1 MVVGLESWTLA
12 RPELFLAAVT
22 ALLLIYGV
30 VRGEAS
36 TAFVSVSTS
45 LALLVTAV
53 LLFMPYREGTAF
65 ASLFIVDR
73 LTTTM
78 KALVLVGAAITVLM
92 SRTYFEDVKAW
103 RFEYPL
109 LVALA
114 TLGMMLMISANDL
127 MALYVG
133 LELQSLALYVVAAF
147 QRDSVRSTEAGVKYF
162 VLGSVASGMLL
173 FGASLIYGFCGG
185 TAFVEISK
193 ALIDGRGA
201 EIGTVIGLVFVV
213 AGLAF
218 KVSAVPF
225 HMWTPDVY
233 EGAPTPVTAL
243 FAVAPKIAAVS
254 LLVSVL
260 MGPFKP
266 LFAQWQQIIVVASV
280 LSMALGAFAA
290 LRQQNIKRLMAYS
303 SIGNVGYI
311 LLGLAAGSEKGIQAV
326 VFYLAIYLVMTLG
339 VFATIL
345 LMKRRGVMVEGVN
358 DLAGLGRTHPMMAFA
373 LLLFMFS
380 LAGIPPLAGFWGK
393 LYIFMAAVEAKLYWP
408 GRAGRA
414 GLGGGVLLL
423 PAHRQGDVLRRA
435 GRGARPAGLRRQPR
449 RGLCRRHHRR
459 GVLAGAAAAQRRRR
473 RRRQGPLPV
482 SSTPVLPDG
491 WRLVALDSVGSTN
504 DEAAR
509 LADAGAP
516 EGTVVWARE
525 QTGGRGRRGRAW
537 ASPVGNLYTSTIL
550 RPDCPAARAAELGF
564 VSALAVADIVPPG
577 RAVRVKWPNDV
588 LVDGG
593 KIAGILLESAIAQTG
608 AVQHVIAG
616 IGINVGF
623 APQLP
628 EMRYPGAALGG
639 SVEAALEM
647 FTAALA
653 QRLAEWRREGF
664 EAVRAHWLAKA
675 GPLGGEVDV
684 KLGDELVR
692 GRFGGVDHEGALLLE
707 TSSGP
712 RRIVSGEL
720 LGRAA

>member
-1 MVVGLESWTLA
+1 MQIGLESWTLA

-36 TAFVSVSTS
+36 TAFVSISTS

-53 LLFMPYREGTAF
+53 LLFTPYREGTAF

-73 LTTTM
+73 LTATM
-78 KALVLVGAAITVLM
+78 KALVLVGAAISILM
-92 SRTYFEDVKAW
+92 SRAYFEHVKAW

-147 QRDSVRSTEAGVKYF
+147 QRDSVRSTEAGLKYF

-185 TAFVEISK
+185 TAFVDISK
-193 ALIDGRGA
+193 ALIDGKSGEPGVVVA
-201 EIGTVIGLVFVV
+201 LVFVI

-243 FAVAPKIAAVS
+243 FAVAPKIAAMS

-266 LFAQWQQIIVVASV
+266 LIVQWQQIVVVASV

-345 LMKRRGVMVEGVN
+345 LMKRRDVMVEGVS

-373 LLLFMFS
+373 LLIFMFS

-408 GRAGRA
+408 A
-414 GLGGGVLLL
+414 VL
-423 PAHRQGDVLRRA
+423 
-435 GRGARPAGLRRQPR
+435 
-449 RGLCRRHHRR
+449 
-459 GVLAGAAAAQRRRR
+459 GVLASVVASYYYLRIVKVMYFDEPGEAIDQPVFGVNRVVAFASAVIVAVFSLAPQPLSLIAAAA
-473 RRRQGPLPV
+473 
-482 SSTPVLPDG
+482 
-491 WRLVALDSVGSTN
+491 
-504 DEAAR
+504 
-509 LADAGAP
+509 
-516 EGTVVWARE
+516 
-525 QTGGRGRRGRAW
+525 
-537 ASPVGNLYTSTIL
+537 
-550 RPDCPAARAAELGF
+550 
-564 VSALAVADIVPPG
+564 
-577 RAVRVKWPNDV
+577 
-588 LVDGG
+588 
-593 KIAGILLESAIAQTG
+593 
-608 AVQHVIAG
+608 
-616 IGINVGF
+616 
-623 APQLP
+623 
-628 EMRYPGAALGG
+628 
-639 SVEAALEM
+639 
-647 FTAALA
+647 
-653 QRLAEWRREGF
+653 
-664 EAVRAHWLAKA
+664 AK
-675 GPLGGEVDV
+675 GLFP
-684 KLGDELVR
+684 
-692 GRFGGVDHEGALLLE
+692 
-707 TSSGP
+707 
-712 RRIVSGEL
+712 
-720 LGRAA
+720 

>member
-36 TAFVSVSTS
+36 VAFVSLSTS

-53 LLFMPYREGTAF
+53 LLFTPYREGTAF

-78 KALVLVGAAITVLM
+78 KALVLVGAAITILM
-92 SRTYFEDVKAW
+92 SRAYFEQVKAW

-127 MALYVG
+127 MSLYVG
-133 LELQSLALYVVAAF
+133 LELQSLALYVIAAF

-185 TAFVEISK
+185 TAFVEISR
-193 ALIDGRGA
+193 ALLDGKGG
-201 EIGTVIGLVFVV
+201 ESGVVVGLVFVV

-233 EGAPTPVTAL
+233 EGAPTPETAL
-243 FAVAPKIAAVS
+243 FAVAPTIAAMS

-266 LFAQWQQIIVVASV
+266 LFAQWQQIIVVASI

-311 LLGLAAGSEKGIQAV
+311 LLGLASGSEKGIQAG

-339 VFATIL
+339 VFAIIL
-345 LMKRRGVMVEGVN
+345 LMKRRGVMVEGIA
-358 DLAGLGRTHPMMAFA
+358 DLAGLARSQPMMAFA

-393 LYIFMAAVEAKLYWP
+393 LYIFMAAVEAELYWP
-408 GRAGRA
+408 A
-414 GLGGGVLLL
+414 VL
-423 PAHRQGDVLRRA
+423 
-435 GRGARPAGLRRQPR
+435 
-449 RGLCRRHHRR
+449 
-459 GVLAGAAAAQRRRR
+459 GVLASVVASYYYVRIVKVMYFDEPAEALDQPVFGINRVVAFASAVIVALFSLAPQPLSLVAAAA
-473 RRRQGPLPV
+473 
-482 SSTPVLPDG
+482 
-491 WRLVALDSVGSTN
+491 
-504 DEAAR
+504 
-509 LADAGAP
+509 
-516 EGTVVWARE
+516 
-525 QTGGRGRRGRAW
+525 
-537 ASPVGNLYTSTIL
+537 
-550 RPDCPAARAAELGF
+550 
-564 VSALAVADIVPPG
+564 
-577 RAVRVKWPNDV
+577 
-588 LVDGG
+588 
-593 KIAGILLESAIAQTG
+593 
-608 AVQHVIAG
+608 
-616 IGINVGF
+616 
-623 APQLP
+623 
-628 EMRYPGAALGG
+628 
-639 SVEAALEM
+639 
-647 FTAALA
+647 
-653 QRLAEWRREGF
+653 
-664 EAVRAHWLAKA
+664 AK
-675 GPLGGEVDV
+675 GLFP
-684 KLGDELVR
+684 
-692 GRFGGVDHEGALLLE
+692 
-707 TSSGP
+707 
-712 RRIVSGEL
+712 
-720 LGRAA
+720 

>member
-36 TAFVSVSTS
+36 TAFVSVSAS
-45 LALLVTAV
+45 LALLVTAA

-78 KALVLVGAAITVLM
+78 KALVLVGAAISILM

-193 ALIDGRGA
+193 ALIDGRGG

-243 FAVAPKIAAVS
+243 FAVAPKIAAMS

-311 LLGLAAGSEKGIQAV
+311 LLGLAAGSEKGIQSV

-345 LMKRRGVMVEGVN
+345 LMKRRGVMVEGVG
-358 DLAGLGRTHPMMAFA
+358 DLAGLARSQPMMAFA

-393 LYIFMAAVEAKLYWP
+393 LYIFIAAVEAKLYVP
-408 GRAGRA
+408 A
-414 GLGGGVLLL
+414 VL
-423 PAHRQGDVLRRA
+423 
-435 GRGARPAGLRRQPR
+435 
-449 RGLCRRHHRR
+449 
-459 GVLAGAAAAQRRRR
+459 GVLASVVASYYYLRIVKVMYFDEPGEALDQPVIGVNRVVAFAAAVIVTVFSLAPQPLSLVAAAA
-473 RRRQGPLPV
+473 
-482 SSTPVLPDG
+482 
-491 WRLVALDSVGSTN
+491 
-504 DEAAR
+504 
-509 LADAGAP
+509 
-516 EGTVVWARE
+516 
-525 QTGGRGRRGRAW
+525 
-537 ASPVGNLYTSTIL
+537 
-550 RPDCPAARAAELGF
+550 
-564 VSALAVADIVPPG
+564 
-577 RAVRVKWPNDV
+577 
-588 LVDGG
+588 
-593 KIAGILLESAIAQTG
+593 
-608 AVQHVIAG
+608 
-616 IGINVGF
+616 
-623 APQLP
+623 
-628 EMRYPGAALGG
+628 
-639 SVEAALEM
+639 
-647 FTAALA
+647 
-653 QRLAEWRREGF
+653 
-664 EAVRAHWLAKA
+664 AK
-675 GPLGGEVDV
+675 GLFP
-684 KLGDELVR
+684 
-692 GRFGGVDHEGALLLE
+692 
-707 TSSGP
+707 
-712 RRIVSGEL
+712 
-720 LGRAA
+720 

>member
-147 QRDSVRSTEAGVKYF
+147 QRDSIRSTEAGVKYF

-193 ALIDGRGA
+193 ALIDGRGG

-243 FAVAPKIAAVS
+243 FAVAPKIAAMS

-311 LLGLAAGSEKGIQAV
+311 LLGLASGSEKGIQSV

-345 LMKRRGVMVEGVN
+345 LMKRRGVMVEGVG
-358 DLAGLGRTHPMMAFA
+358 DLAGLARSQPMMAFA

-393 LYIFMAAVEAKLYWP
+393 LYIFIAAVEAKLYVP
-408 GRAGRA
+408 A
-414 GLGGGVLLL
+414 VL
-423 PAHRQGDVLRRA
+423 
-435 GRGARPAGLRRQPR
+435 
-449 RGLCRRHHRR
+449 
-459 GVLAGAAAAQRRRR
+459 GVLASVVASYYYLRIVKVMYFDEPGEALDQPVFGVNRVVAFAAAVIVAVFSLAPQPLSLVAAAA
-473 RRRQGPLPV
+473 
-482 SSTPVLPDG
+482 
-491 WRLVALDSVGSTN
+491 
-504 DEAAR
+504 
-509 LADAGAP
+509 
-516 EGTVVWARE
+516 
-525 QTGGRGRRGRAW
+525 
-537 ASPVGNLYTSTIL
+537 
-550 RPDCPAARAAELGF
+550 
-564 VSALAVADIVPPG
+564 
-577 RAVRVKWPNDV
+577 
-588 LVDGG
+588 
-593 KIAGILLESAIAQTG
+593 
-608 AVQHVIAG
+608 
-616 IGINVGF
+616 
-623 APQLP
+623 
-628 EMRYPGAALGG
+628 
-639 SVEAALEM
+639 
-647 FTAALA
+647 
-653 QRLAEWRREGF
+653 
-664 EAVRAHWLAKA
+664 AK
-675 GPLGGEVDV
+675 GLFP
-684 KLGDELVR
+684 
-692 GRFGGVDHEGALLLE
+692 
-707 TSSGP
+707 
-712 RRIVSGEL
+712 
-720 LGRAA
+720 

>member
-1 MVVGLESWTLA
+1 MIIGLESWTLA

-30 VRGEAS
+30 VRGESS
-36 TAFVSVSTS
+36 TAFISVSTS
-45 LALLVTAV
+45 VALLVTAV
-53 LLFMPYREGTAF
+53 LLFAPYREGTAF

-73 LTTTM
+73 LTATM
-78 KALVLVGAAITVLM
+78 KALVLVGAAVAILM
-92 SRTYFEDVKAW
+92 SRAYFEHVKAW

-193 ALIDGRGA
+193 ALLDGRSG
-201 EIGTVIGLVFVV
+201 ESGVVVGLVFVV

-243 FAVAPKIAAVS
+243 FAVAPKIAAMS

-266 LFAQWQQIIVVASV
+266 LFAQWQQIIVVAAV

-311 LLGLAAGSEKGIQAV
+311 LLGLAAGSEKGIQSV
-326 VFYLAIYLVMTLG
+326 VFYLAIYMVMTLG
-339 VFATIL
+339 VFAVIL
-345 LMKRRGVMVEGVN
+345 MMKRRNIMVEGVA
-358 DLAGLGRTHPMMAFA
+358 DLAGLARSQPMMALA

-393 LYIFMAAVEAKLYWP
+393 LYIFMAAVEAELYWP
-408 GRAGRA
+408 A
-414 GLGGGVLLL
+414 VL
-423 PAHRQGDVLRRA
+423 
-435 GRGARPAGLRRQPR
+435 
-449 RGLCRRHHRR
+449 
-459 GVLAGAAAAQRRRR
+459 GVLASVVASYYYLRIVKVMYFDEPAEALDQPVFGINRVVAFASAFIVAVFSLAPQPLSLIAAAA
-473 RRRQGPLPV
+473 
-482 SSTPVLPDG
+482 
-491 WRLVALDSVGSTN
+491 
-504 DEAAR
+504 
-509 LADAGAP
+509 
-516 EGTVVWARE
+516 
-525 QTGGRGRRGRAW
+525 
-537 ASPVGNLYTSTIL
+537 
-550 RPDCPAARAAELGF
+550 
-564 VSALAVADIVPPG
+564 
-577 RAVRVKWPNDV
+577 
-588 LVDGG
+588 
-593 KIAGILLESAIAQTG
+593 
-608 AVQHVIAG
+608 
-616 IGINVGF
+616 
-623 APQLP
+623 
-628 EMRYPGAALGG
+628 
-639 SVEAALEM
+639 
-647 FTAALA
+647 
-653 QRLAEWRREGF
+653 
-664 EAVRAHWLAKA
+664 AK
-675 GPLGGEVDV
+675 GLFP
-684 KLGDELVR
+684 
-692 GRFGGVDHEGALLLE
+692 
-707 TSSGP
+707 
-712 RRIVSGEL
+712 
-720 LGRAA
+720 